1 MASIK
6 MRNFSDE
13 FQFKTSAQAVVPA
26 TITIEQRSGLKGASV
41 HFYSLFLAG
50 LFLILLGSS
59 FSARA
64 DAYDDFVLAV
74 KFNDASTVHDLLRQG
89 MDVNSI
95 NGTRGETVLMIALRE
110 KSLKVF
116 ELLLKHPDIKL
127 ETHAINGDTALM
139 IASFLGDLSAVNQLI
154 SAGARLNQPGW
165 TALHYA
171 SAAGHVELM
180 NLLLKKGG
188 FINAQSPNKTTPL
201 MMAVS
206 SGKKKAVQVLLDS
219 GADTSLINEMGLSVL
234 DFSIQLEQKE
244 IESLLRQR

>member
-6 MRNFSDE
+6 IRNFFDE
-13 FQFKTSAQAVVPA
+13 FHCKTSAQAVA
-26 TITIEQRSGLKGASV
+26 LTTMTIQQTSGLTRASV
-41 HFYSLFLAG
+41 HFYFLFLAG

-64 DAYDDFVLAV
+64 DAYDDFVRAV
-74 KFNDASTVHDLLRQG
+74 KFNDVSTVQNLLAQG
-89 MDVNSI
+89 MDANAI

-110 KSLKVF
+110 KSAKVF

-127 ETHAINGDTALM
+127 ETHATNGDTAIM
-139 IASFLGDLSAVNQLI
+139 IASFLGDLNAVNQLLT
-154 SAGARLNQPGW
+154 AGARVSQPGW

-180 NLLLKKGG
+180 SLFLKKGALV
-188 FINAQSPNKTTPL
+188 NALSPNKTTSL

-206 SGKKKAVQVLLDS
+206 SGKKEAIQVLLDG
-219 GADTSLINEMGLSVL
+219 GADATLINEMGLSAL
-234 DFSIQLEQKE
+234 DFSIQLEQRE
-244 IESLLRQR
+244 IERLLRQR

>member
-6 MRNFSDE
+6 MRNFFDE
-13 FQFKTSAQAVVPA
+13 IQHETSAQVVVPA
-26 TITIEQRSGLKGASV
+26 TMTIGQTSGLRRASV
-41 HFYSLFLAG
+41 HFYFLFLAG

-59 FSARA
+59 ISARA
-64 DAYDDFVLAV
+64 DAYNDFVRAV
-74 KFNDASTVHDLLRQG
+74 KFNDASTVQDLLAQG

-127 ETHAINGDTALM
+127 ETHATNGDTALM
-139 IASFLGDLSAVNQLI
+139 IASFLGDLSAVNQLVA
-154 SAGARLNQPGW
+154 AGARVDQPGW

-180 NLLLKKGG
+180 SLLLKKGG
-188 FINAQSPNKTTPL
+188 LINAQSPNKTTPL

-206 SGKKKAVQVLLDS
+206 SGKKEAVQVLLGG
-219 GADTSLINEMGLSVL
+219 GADASLINEMGLSAL

-244 IESLLRQR
+244 IERLLRQH